1 MKLNESIL
9 ANLNESAD
17 LYDFARDCS
26 VNDFIADGRYTF
38 AEKIN
43 YIADQLEE
51 SGNVDTYE
59 EEGWNDY
66 LLDISKILRDAAIK
80 IKELRH

>member
-9 ANLNESAD
+9 ANLSESAD
-17 LYDFARDCS
+17 LSEFANSRG
-26 VNDFIADGRYTF
+26 VNDFIADGRYTY

-59 EEGWNDY
+59 VEGWNDY
-66 LLDISKILRDAAIK
+66 LLDVSKILRDAAIK